1 MAFWTP
7 NSLSQTFFIQVCPT
21 PNIQLFNKYGNNF
34 RKGQFWKVAKKTM
47 GPHVTID
54 ICRWKLLT
62 AERSCFYPDGPSRS
76 PDWDVLWWRLWP
88 RNPFGDLKCQTKII
102 LLLSKLVWM
111 DIKCKCCQDLIVFM
125 LDKSKDRKMDWAS
138 WLVSYYQFSQS
149 HFPSKHW
156 LVW

>member
-1 MAFWTP
+1 MWLPEPRIPFHRPFLFKSAQLWTS
-7 NSLSQTFFIQVCPT
+7 NYSTSMETILE
-21 PNIQLFNKYGNNF
+21 
-34 RKGQFWKVAKKTM
+34 KGSFEKLPRN
-47 GPHVTID
+47 PHVTID

-149 HFPSKHW
+149 HFPSRHW